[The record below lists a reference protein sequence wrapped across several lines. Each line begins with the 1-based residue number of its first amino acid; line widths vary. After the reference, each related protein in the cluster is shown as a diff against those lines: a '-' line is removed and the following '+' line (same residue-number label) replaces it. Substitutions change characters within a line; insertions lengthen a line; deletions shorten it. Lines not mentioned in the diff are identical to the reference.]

1 MTFPLETIV
10 AWSKRRWFVYPGSSI
25 YGWLAN
31 ARDYG
36 PYGIQLKKNIQ
47 DLRRTT
53 FVQQRE
59 DIIGLDS
66 QILMHPKVRETS
78 GHVDNFDDPLI
89 DDKNTG
95 ERFRADK
102 LIENK
107 IEEVRQKLLKDN
119 PNMESDRIDAA
130 LFDKYHQEYEVKN
143 LIPESRSFEQMKEFI
158 KHEIPQNPNTK
169 KKAERTD
176 VRKFQMMFYTY
187 QGVVHDE
194 TNKVWLRP
202 ETAQGIFINF
212 RNILD
217 TTRMRVPFG
226 IAQVG
231 KAFRNEI
238 TPGNFLYRTREFEQ
252 MEIEFF
258 IEPTTKSINK
268 WMKHR
273 KEESWKRR
281 TQKLGIKEDNIRLRD
296 HEDDELS
303 HYSTGTT
310 DIEYQFPRWWW
321 ELQAAAAS
329 RTDYDLKAHQTQ
341 SHTNMQYTDPQSGER
356 YIPFVIEPSF
366 WLSRSVLA
374 VMLDA
379 YDEEQYTDS
388 NGSTQTRIVARLD
401 KKIAPVSFA
410 ILPLVKKD
418 TQQTQL
424 AKNIF
429 KQLISSWF
437 TCELDDSGA
446 IGKRYRR
453 QDEIGTPFCITVDE
467 QTTKDHTVTV
477 RERDTMQQERCN
489 IDRLHLYMQ

>member
-1 MTFPLETIV
+1 
-10 AWSKRRWFVYPGSSI
+10 
-25 YGWLAN
+25 
-31 ARDYG
+31 
-36 PYGIQLKKNIQ
+36 
-47 DLRRTT
+47 
-53 FVQQRE
+53 
-59 DIIGLDS
+59 
-66 QILMHPKVRETS
+66 MHPKVRETS

-310 DIEYQFPRWWW
+310 DIEYQFPR
-321 ELQAAAAS
+321 
-329 RTDYDLKAHQTQ
+329 
-341 SHTNMQYTDPQSGER
+341 
-356 YIPFVIEPSF
+356 
-366 WLSRSVLA
+366 
-374 VMLDA
+374 
-379 YDEEQYTDS
+379 
-388 NGSTQTRIVARLD
+388 
-401 KKIAPVSFA
+401 
-410 ILPLVKKD
+410 
-418 TQQTQL
+418 
-424 AKNIF
+424 
-429 KQLISSWF
+429 
-437 TCELDDSGA
+437 
-446 IGKRYRR
+446 
-453 QDEIGTPFCITVDE
+453 
-467 QTTKDHTVTV
+467 
-477 RERDTMQQERCN
+477 
-489 IDRLHLYMQ
+489 